1 MEANSDECETFRDD
15 LALLALGT
23 LSGRER
29 ADVIDH
35 VERCPECAA
44 ELEGLSVA
52 ADALLLLAPEETP
65 PLGFDQRTVMA
76 MDQGRHRRWSAPSRI
91 AAIAAMVATLGLGV
105 GLGTLVS
112 RPSGNTSGFVSAA
125 LTSPSGA
132 NGSVVMSWG
141 SSPWMLMTLND
152 VPATGRITCTI
163 TLENGTREDVGH
175 FRVSGGYGA
184 WAVRLPAPSSDV
196 KSVEVEDTAGVV
208 LASAPLH
215 A

>member
-1 MEANSDECETFRDD
+1 MEANSDPCETFRDD

-23 LSGRER
+23 LSGRDR

-35 VERCPECAA
+35 VEGCPECAA

-52 ADALLLLAPEETP
+52 ADALLLLAPEATP
-65 PLGFDQRTVMA
+65 PLGFDQRTVVA
-76 MDQGRHRRWSAPSRI
+76 MDQGRNRRWSQPRRI
-91 AAIAAMVATLGLGV
+91 AAVAALVAAVGLGV

-112 RPSGNTSGFVSAA
+112 RPSGNTGLASAA

-132 NGSVVMSWG
+132 HGSVVMSWG
-141 SSPWMLMTLND
+141 SSPWMLMTLDD
-152 VPATGRITCTI
+152 VAATGRITCTI
-163 TLENGTREDVGH
+163 TLDNGTREDVGH
-175 FRVSGGYGA
+175 FRVDGGYGA
-184 WAVRLPAPSSDV
+184 WAVRLPAPSADV
-196 KSVEVEDTAGVV
+196 ASVEVEDSAGVV